1 MIRNKYVEQA
11 VQFIL
16 KPGDESELTDLDE
29 DDDHD
34 EISACNIHRVEIEDD
49 IERDD
54 ISEEQ
59 VNDNH
64 ERNTSKEK
72 VQDSTLNQPAK
83 KTKANDQN
91 YHWRNVSPPVFDTS
105 FGGEEFDVP
114 PENFEELT
122 LLNYFQMFSN
132 KDFNKLIAE
141 QNNLYSI
148 QKDGKSIAT
157 TEDEIKQVIGIQ
169 MLMSLVDLPSYMMYW
184 ARETWYPPIADF
196 MPINKYKKLGQYS
209 NLRDNSKI
217 DDTENKKN
225 KLYKIEPV
233 TDHVRNN
240 CRTI

>member
-59 VNDNH
+59 VNDNR

-72 VQDSTLNQPAK
+72 VQDSTLNQPGK

-196 MPINKYKKLGQYS
+196 MPIHKYKKLGQYS

-217 DDTENKKN
+217 DDTENKK